1 MNPIDVLV
9 VYAKSGFK
17 KGKSLTDGHVS
28 SGSSGLECVKR
39 SMNDSEQ
46 IFQRNRHIFKTSSLK
61 YRSYFLPTFISIS
74 AQPGQELP
82 CNALFNSSAASK
94 MQMVPWLNL
103 LELLKTTM
111 APEICTTVVFG
122 MIFRPES
129 LITCVFL
136 IHI

>member
-1 MNPIDVLV
+1 MSPTDVLEV
-9 VYAKSGFK
+9 CSKSGLE
-17 KGKSLTDGHVS
+17 KGKSLTDGHVP
-28 SGSSGLECVKR
+28 SGSSGFECVKR
-39 SMNDSEQ
+39 SINVSEE
-46 IFQRNRHIFKTSSLK
+46 IFQRNRYIFKTSSLK
-61 YRSYFLPTFISIS
+61 YWSYFLPTLISIS

-111 APEICTTVVFG
+111 APEICTTVVFA

>member
-1 MNPIDVLV
+1 MVCS
-9 VYAKSGFK
+9 KSGLE

-28 SGSSGLECVKR
+28 SGSSGFECVKC
-39 SMNDSEQ
+39 SINDNEQ
-46 IFQRNRHIFKTSSLK
+46 IFQRNRYIFKTSSLK
-61 YRSYFLPTFISIS
+61 YRSSFLPILISIS

-111 APEICTTVVFG
+111 APEICTTFFF
-122 MIFRPES
+122 FRPES
-129 LITCVFL
+129 LMTCVFL